1 MNLARSRTVV
11 VALISLFIIGEFV
24 VDLNTPLGIADWI
37 LYCVPLLLSV
47 FVGGRSL
54 PFLLAAVLSALTL
67 AGFYLSPPGID
78 PGLAFISRM
87 IGIGVFWVMAFLIW
101 QRKRAEEQLLLR
113 KSYLPA
119 ISENQPGLLW
129 LKDAEGRFLMVNKAF
144 AKACGRGDPEKVHG
158 LTDLDVW
165 PRELA
170 EKYRRDDRRV
180 MSTGNAIFEEEMIF
194 VGNSNAWYE
203 TFKTPVRDD
212 KGNVIGTAGYARDIT
227 ERKQA
232 GEAMRRQNEYLTAL
246 QETMLDV
253 ASQLDLDRLL
263 ENILKRAGQLMGT
276 STGFLDLLEPG
287 DDHLTPKIALGVL
300 AEESLKYKNK
310 PGEGLGGK
318 VWQAGRTILIEDYD
332 AWPER
337 IKSHQINL
345 IRSIMA
351 APLMSKSG
359 FVGVLG
365 LAHEKKLNRTFGP
378 DAVQQLD
385 QFARFATIA
394 IENARLYSTAR
405 RELTQRKE
413 AEAALRESEERY
425 RRLFDLAADAVILVD
440 SETHRYVD
448 ANQAAQRLYGYS
460 REEFLQMGPE
470 NVSAEPEQTR
480 GHIDAGDAYVPLRW
494 HRKKNGERFAVEIV
508 ASQIIHRGRRTALV
522 TLRDITARLQA
533 EMAARESQAL
543 YHSLVDQMP
552 AGVFR
557 KDRAGRYVFVNSWL
571 CQFHSLKA
579 EQFIGRT
586 PEELE
591 QEEAAHGP
599 KYPEILLLF
608 RDGSKHHEEI
618 LRTGKPIHV
627 EEIYVTADGGKR
639 HLHVMKSAVFGPDG
653 QIVGTQGIQ
662 FDITERKQM
671 EADLARERDLWQT
684 LLDNSPDHIYFK
696 DTQSRFIKS
705 SEAQARQFGLASP
718 DEMVGK
724 TDFDFF
730 GESHARPAY
739 EDEQEIIRT
748 GRPMIAREER
758 EEWKDGHVTWA
769 SSTKMPMRDGTGKI
783 IGIMGISRDI
793 TERKRVE
800 QQLVEEFG
808 FNRKIISDA
817 PAGIVVFK
825 ASGQCVLA
833 NETAARAL
841 NATVPQIL
849 EQNFRHIASWHASG
863 MLKVAEETLATG
875 EPREC
880 EAHFVSTFGREV
892 WLVCHFSHFV
902 QNDEPHLL
910 IIFSD
915 FTEKKKLEAQLMRA
929 QRMESIGTLAGG
941 IAHDLNNVLTPLLMS
956 VQILKEKIPDT
967 DAQTTLDILETNVVR
982 GASLIKQLLAFGR
995 GIEGERITIQP
1006 RHIGRNIGQ
1015 IVDATFP
1022 KSIAFEFRSPADLWP
1037 ITGDP
1042 TQIEQ
1047 VLLNLC
1053 LNARDAMPRGGKL
1066 SMRMENKVLGEAD
1079 TAANLDA
1086 RPGRHVVI
1094 SVADTGEG
1102 MTRETQDRIFEPF
1115 FTTKEQGKGTG
1126 LGLSTTLAIVKS
1138 HDGFITCYS
1147 ELGRGSVFKVYLPAS
1162 PGAEAVEKPVAK
1174 SSLPRGHNELVL
1186 VVDDEKP
1193 ILNMAQTMLEK
1204 FGYRVLPAANGAEAI
1219 KIYALRQDEIAAV
1232 ITDMAM
1238 PVMDGRATIIA
1249 LRALNPKVK
1258 VIGSSGLDMNDDA
1271 ANAAHAATR
1280 RFIPKPYTLESML
1293 NILHEVLQ
1301 DNSAQ

>member
-1 MNLARSRTVV
+1 MNPARRNITEQKQAEKMPRQSRDELEKRVAERTVELAGASQMLQMV
-11 VALISLFIIGEFV
+11 MDTIPVRIFWKSEDLVYLGCNSLFAKDAGRKSPGELLGKSDYDMGWREQADLYRNDDMEVMRSGNPKLGYEEPQTTPDGKKIWLRTSKIPLRDINNRIIGI
-24 VDLNTPLGIADWI
+24 LG
-37 LYCVPLLLSV
+37 
-47 FVGGRSL
+47 
-54 PFLLAAVLSALTL
+54 T
-67 AGFYLSPPGID
+67 
-78 PGLAFISRM
+78 
-87 IGIGVFWVMAFLIW
+87 
-101 QRKRAEEQLLLR
+101 
-113 KSYLPA
+113 
-119 ISENQPGLLW
+119 
-129 LKDAEGRFLMVNKAF
+129 
-144 AKACGRGDPEKVHG
+144 
-158 LTDLDVW
+158 
-165 PRELA
+165 
-170 EKYRRDDRRV
+170 
-180 MSTGNAIFEEEMIF
+180 
-194 VGNSNAWYE
+194 YE
-203 TFKTPVRDD
+203 
-212 KGNVIGTAGYARDIT
+212 DIT
-227 ERKQA
+227 AHKQA
-232 GEAMRRQNEYLTAL
+232 VEAMRRQNEYLTAL

-310 PGEGLGGK
+310 PGEGLGGM

-378 DAVQQLD
+378 DAIQQLD
-385 QFARFATIA
+385 QFARFAAIA

-405 RELTQRKE
+405 RELTQRKQ
-413 AEAALRESEERY
+413 AEEALRESEERY
-425 RRLFDLAADAVILVD
+425 RQLFELAADAVILVD

-460 REEFLQMGPE
+460 REEFLRMGPE
-470 NVSAEPEQTR
+470 NVSAEPERTR
-480 GHIDAGDAYVPLRW
+480 GHIDAGDVHVPLRW
-494 HRKKNGERFAVEIV
+494 HRKKNGERFAVEIT

-522 TLRDITARLQA
+522 TLRDVTARQQA
-533 EMAARESQAL
+533 ELAARESQAL

-557 KDRAGRYVFVNSWL
+557 KDRSGRYVFVNSWL

-627 EEIYVTADGGKR
+627 EEIYVAADGGKR

-684 LLDNSPDHIYFK
+684 LLDNSPDKIYFK
-696 DTQSRFIKS
+696 DARSRFVKCS
-705 SEAQARQFGLASP
+705 QAMATQFGVKSP
-718 DEMVGK
+718 DELAGK

-730 GESHARPAY
+730 GEPHARPAF
-739 EDEQEIIRT
+739 EDEQEIIRS
-748 GRPMIAREER
+748 GKPMIAREER
-758 EEWKDGHVTWA
+758 EVWKDGRVTWVT
-769 SSTKMPMRDGTGKI
+769 STKLPWLDGTGKI

-793 TERKRVE
+793 TERKQVE
-800 QQLVEEFG
+800 RQLVEEFG
-808 FNRKIISDA
+808 FNQKIISDA

-825 ASGQCVLA
+825 ASGPCVLA
-833 NETAARAL
+833 NETAARTL

-849 EQNFRHIASWHASG
+849 EQNFRHIATWHASG
-863 MLKVAEETLATG
+863 MFKTAEETLATG
-875 EPREC
+875 EPGEC
-880 EAHFVSTFGREV
+880 EAHFISTFGKEV

-902 QNDEPHLL
+902 QNGEPHLL
-910 IIFSD
+910 LIFSD

-956 VQILKEKIPDT
+956 VQLLKEKIPDT
-967 DAQTTLDILETNVVR
+967 DTQATLEILENNVVR

-995 GIEGERITIQP
+995 GVQGERITIQP

-1037 ITGDP
+1037 VTGDP

-1066 SMRMENKVLGEAD
+1066 SMRMENKALGEAD

-1102 MTRETQDRIFEPF
+1102 MSRETQDRIFEPF

-1147 ELGRGSVFKVYLPAS
+1147 EPGRGSVFKVYLPAS
-1162 PGAEAVEKPVAK
+1162 PGAEAAEKPAAK
-1174 SSLPRGHNELVL
+1174 IH
-1186 VVDDEKP
+1186 
-1193 ILNMAQTMLEK
+1193 
-1204 FGYRVLPAANGAEAI
+1204 PAARPQRTGA
-1219 KIYALRQDEIAAV
+1219 
-1232 ITDMAM
+1232 
-1238 PVMDGRATIIA
+1238 GR
-1249 LRALNPKVK
+1249 
-1258 VIGSSGLDMNDDA
+1258 G
-1271 ANAAHAATR
+1271 
-1280 RFIPKPYTLESML
+1280 
-1293 NILHEVLQ
+1293 
-1301 DNSAQ
+1301 